1 MTNSKKLRVGIVGSG
16 NVATHLAIA
25 IAKSEHELVYI
36 IARDKKRAESLAQK
50 SNAIAVNID
59 EMTAALDIIILAIK
73 DKALGDEFINRLP
86 SNTLICHTSGSV
98 AMDVLNSHSNY
109 GIFYPLQTFSKQK
122 EVDFNTIPIC
132 LEANNKGNL
141 QILHHL
147 AQSISNKVYEI
158 DSKQRKALHLAAVF
172 ACNFT
177 NLMYDIS
184 EMLCQESGMDFDI
197 LRPLIQETA
206 AKVQDHIPS
215 EVQTGPAARNDQKII
230 EKHLALLHK
239 HPDYQ
244 NIYKILTNEIIQ
256 NNEEL

>member
-1 MTNSKKLRVGIVGSG
+1 MTNNNQLRVGIIGSG
-16 NVATHLAIA
+16 NVATHLATA
-25 IAKSEHELVYI
+25 IAESKHKLVHI
-36 IARDKKRAESLAQK
+36 ISRDKKHAKSLAK
-50 SNAIAVNID
+50 KTSAIAINID
-59 EMTAALDIIILAIK
+59 EKIAPLDIIIIAIK
-73 DKALGDEFINRLP
+73 DEALGEAFIKHLP

-98 AMDVLNSHSNY
+98 AMEVLSSHANY

-122 EVDFNTIPIC
+122 EVDFASIPIC
-132 LEANNKGNL
+132 LEANSKGNL
-141 QILHHL
+141 QILHQL
-147 AQSISNKVYEI
+147 AQSISNKVHEV
-158 DSKQRKALHLAAVF
+158 DSAQRKALHLAAIF

-184 EMLCQESGMDFDI
+184 EKLCQETGMDFDI

-206 AKVQDHIPS
+206 AKVQNHIPS

-230 EKHLALLHK
+230 EKHLALLQK

>member
-1 MTNSKKLRVGIVGSG
+1 MTNNDKLRVGIVGSG
-16 NVATHLAIA
+16 NVATHLATA
-25 IAKSEHELVYI
+25 IAESEHELVHI
-36 IARDKKRAESLAQK
+36 ISRDRKRAESLAQ
-50 SNAIAVNID
+50 NTGAVAITIYEQFAP
-59 EMTAALDIIILAIK
+59 LDIIILAIK
-73 DKALGDEFINRLP
+73 DEALGEEFINHLP
-86 SNTLICHTSGSV
+86 SSVLICHTSGSV
-98 AMDVLNSHSNY
+98 AMDVLSNQSSY

-122 EVDFNTIPIC
+122 EVDFNSIPIC
-132 LEANNKGNL
+132 LEANNSKNL
-141 QILHHL
+141 QTLHQL
-147 AQSISNKVYEI
+147 AQSISNKVYEV
-158 DSKQRKALHLAAVF
+158 DSAQRKALHIAAVF

-184 EMLCQESGMDFDI
+184 EKLCKESGMDFEI

-230 EKHLALLHK
+230 EKHQAMLTE

>member
-1 MTNSKKLRVGIVGSG
+1 MINSKKLRIGILGSG
-16 NVATHLAIA
+16 NVATHLAMA
-25 IAKSEHELVYI
+25 IAESEHDLVYI

-50 SNAIAVNID
+50 SNAIAINID
-59 EMTAALDIIILAIK
+59 ELSEPLDIIILAIK
-73 DKALGDEFINRLP
+73 DISLGEMLIRKLP
-86 SNTLICHTSGSV
+86 SSSLICHTSGSV

-122 EVDFNTIPIC
+122 EVDFHSIPIC
-132 LEANNKGNL
+132 LEANNGRNL
-141 QILHHL
+141 QILHQL
-147 AQSISNKVYEI
+147 AQSISSKVYDI
-158 DSKQRKALHLAAVF
+158 DSKQRKHLHLAAVF

-184 EMLCQESGMDFDI
+184 EKLCQESGMDFDI

-215 EVQTGPAARNDQKII
+215 EVQTGPAARNDHKII
-230 EKHLALLHK
+230 EKHLALLQK